1 MENKTHLTSEQI
13 TTDLLPQKFGKP
25 GMIWIG
31 ILLAVAAIGAF
42 AYIKQLREGLI
53 VTNMGDYVSWGI
65 YISNFV
71 FFVAVSLVGS
81 LITAIFRLSN
91 VPWRTPLTRISEII
105 AVSNITFA
113 ALIIIVDMGRPE
125 RLLNLFIHGRIQSP
139 ILWDVIVITT
149 YFCLSFLL

>member
-1 MENKTHLTSEQI
+1 MKNLQNLSRDKI
-13 TTDLLPQKFGKP
+13 IADLLPQKFGRR

-31 ILLAVAAIGAF
+31 GLIVICCIGAF

-81 LITAIFRLSN
+81 LITA
-91 VPWRTPLTRISEII
+91 
-105 AVSNITFA
+105 
-113 ALIIIVDMGRPE
+113 
-125 RLLNLFIHGRIQSP
+125 NLRH
-139 ILWDVIVITT
+139 
-149 YFCLSFLL
+149 